1 MKDCLVVA
9 EIHKIGDILSVKELW
24 SIFERIPAVLSDCCN
39 VEVCRKY
46 SNFGVKST
54 KHNNMKFTLILFI
67 SLLLLTT
74 HKTNGAQQQLPTVN
88 LLMKDGLSS
97 QYVTDIAQDKSG
109 FLWFATKYGL
119 NRYDGNKFTVYIK
132 MPDREMLNSNE
143 IRRIKTD
150 TIHNKVWIANRWA
163 GINVFDCETE
173 TFAAFV
179 HDKTKSNSLIS
190 DEVMDVL
197 VDSDG
202 NVWVATN
209 KGLELYDPDTAGF
222 IHYNA
227 STVEGFPMDGINT
240 LTEAA
245 NGCIYLGHFYEGF
258 SIFTP
263 SDKKIRNFK
272 HISGNPNS
280 LPNNIVNS
288 IFTETGS
295 TVWIATEG
303 GLSLLDI
310 STETFRNFRDI
321 DGLYPSIQK
330 AVICVYKANNDRIWV
345 GTSSD
350 LCYFEAKDV
359 DKILSREQ
367 DVNHMFIQDINWGI
381 ANPTVLCVHEDSF
394 GNVWI
399 GSNGGG
405 VSFIS
410 NKSSFFQS
418 WRIDKI
424 PGVTNGL
431 NDKEVLT
438 ICVDEQE
445 KIWMG
450 TDGGGVNVNKHGRNY
465 KFYLDKTG
473 EVSSSRYFSSLK
485 DSDNN
490 LWFGSE
496 NLKIDIFNDREQKF
510 TSYNVKGNS
519 SPIYCLFED
528 SYKNVWI
535 GSDNGLELYNLEKK
549 EKYFINQ
556 GNSDL
561 PTNAI
566 RAISQ
571 DKYGNIWIGTLSRGI
586 AIYNTTSK
594 EIEYFSKET
603 AFHNNQVNQ
612 LFRDSK
618 NRMWAAGTEGLTLF
632 PDSRIDEYE
641 VFNSKN
647 GLACNMVC
655 SIEEDLQGNI
665 WVSTNTGI
673 SCFIESE
680 KRFLNY
686 DHTDGALYGTY
697 MPNSVAKTQ
706 DGTIYFG
713 SLNGVCYFNPV
724 NRPVNVVLPPVVFTE
739 FNVHSNCPH
748 EGGYDTSL
756 PMTKGKV
763 SLDYDINTFSVSF
776 NVMNK
781 SLQSNVEYAYKLDGL
796 TDSWVNTA
804 GENTITLHN
813 IPYNSYKLQVKAR
826 YKNQSWPEEYSTLAI
841 IVHPPLWLTW
851 WVKLLYFICFVVSVS
866 IVIRAYKRR
875 LKVRNSLILEKE
887 KAQKQQELNEER
899 LRFYTNITHELR
911 TPLTLILG
919 PLEDM
924 QNDLGIKSEH
934 KQQLSLIHKSA
945 VRLLNLVTRIL
956 EFRKTETQNK
966 KLQISKG
973 NIAEKV
979 QEIGL
984 KYKELNRKA
993 NVCFDI
999 AINTQIKQ
1007 LYFDPDVI
1015 TMILDNLLSNA
1026 FKYTHNGSIALTLQ
1040 TVCVNEVDYT
1050 EIEVRDTGV
1059 GIPEE
1064 ELDLIFER
1072 YYRVNKQKNSPGFG
1086 IGLAL
1091 VKNLIDLHEGII
1103 LVDSKTGAGSSF
1115 RIRLVTNNTYPD
1127 AIHIDTTPDELIIE
1141 TENEKTNKPIIL
1153 IVEDE
1158 DDIRDYIAGALTA
1171 SYDVIVAENGEQG
1184 LKAAQTSIPDI
1195 IVSDVMMPIMDGM
1208 ELCREIKSNM
1218 ETSHIPVILL
1228 TAKDTLQD
1236 KAQGYNAGAD
1246 SYITKPFSASLLRS
1260 RVSNLLEAKA
1270 QIASLFYSNNALKR
1284 SMIKDSL
1291 NKIDNEFIE
1300 KMIRIIE
1307 ENLMNEKIDVT
1318 AIAQELSMSYSSLYR
1333 KVKALTGV
1341 STGGFIRKIRMR
1353 KAEELLLSGKY
1364 NISEIAN
1371 LVGLNSVSYFR
1382 ECFKEE
1388 YGETPSEYLRRII
1401 GD

>member
-1 MKDCLVVA
+1 MK
-9 EIHKIGDILSVKELW
+9 I
-24 SIFERIPAVLSDCCN
+24 R
-39 VEVCRKY
+39 
-46 SNFGVKST
+46 
-54 KHNNMKFTLILFI
+54 FTLLIGLF
-67 SLLLLTT
+67 LLAI
-74 HKTNGAQQQLPTVN
+74 HETNGALKQIPTIN
-88 LLMKDGLSS
+88 LHMKDGLSS

-109 FLWFATKYGL
+109 FIWFATRYGL

-132 MPDREMLNSNE
+132 TPGWEKLNSNE
-143 IRRIKTD
+143 INRIEAD
-150 TIHNKVWIANRWA
+150 TLRNKVWIANRWA

-173 TFAAFV
+173 TFTAFM
-179 HDKTKSNSLIS
+179 HEESDDNSLVS
-190 DEVMDVL
+190 NEVMDIL
-197 VDSDG
+197 VASDG
-202 NVWVATN
+202 KVWIATS
-209 KGLELYDPDTAGF
+209 KGLDLYDAAASGF
-222 IHYNA
+222 IHYNPQ
-227 STVEGFPMDGINT
+227 TVDGFPSDGINT
-240 LTEAA
+240 LAEGA
-245 NGCIYLGHFYEGF
+245 NGEIYLGHFRGGF
-258 SIFTP
+258 SAFIP
-263 SDKKIRNFK
+263 ADKKIKNFRRR
-272 HISGNPNS
+272 SGNPNS
-280 LPNNIVNS
+280 LPNNKVHS
-288 IFTETGS
+288 IFAGTGS
-295 TVWIATEG
+295 TVWIATDG
-303 GLSLLDI
+303 GLSIFDT
-310 STETFRNFRDI
+310 STETFKNFADI
-321 DGLYPSIQK
+321 NGIHPSIKGYALYVHQSSDGR
-330 AVICVYKANNDRIWV
+330 VWV
-345 GTSSD
+345 GTTSD
-350 LCYFEAKDV
+350 LCYFDVKDT
-359 DKILSREQ
+359 DKILSGEK
-367 DVNHMFIQDINWGI
+367 DVNYMFIQDIDWGI
-381 ANPTVLCVHEDSF
+381 SNPSVLCVYEDSF
-394 GNVWI
+394 GNFWV

-405 VSFIS
+405 ASFIS
-410 NKSSFFQS
+410 RTSSFFQS

-424 PGVTNGL
+424 PGVVNGL

-438 ICVDEQE
+438 ICADTQDN
-445 KIWMG
+445 IWMG
-450 TDGGGVNVNKHGRNY
+450 TDGGGINVNKQGRNGM
-465 KFYLDKTG
+465 FYSNITG
-473 EVSSSRYFSSLK
+473 EVSSSEYFSSLK

-490 LWFGSE
+490 LWFGSRSQ
-496 NLKIDIFNDREQKF
+496 NIDIFHEKEQAFSRYK
-510 TSYNVKGNS
+510 TKEYL

-528 SYKNVWI
+528 NHRNVWI
-535 GSDNGLELYNLEKK
+535 GGEHGLEIYNLDTK
-549 EKYFINQ
+549 EKHLPNRE
-556 GNSDL
+556 NSDL

-571 DKYGNIWIGTLSRGI
+571 DIQGNIWIGTLSKGI
-586 AIYNTTSK
+586 TLYNPDSK
-594 EIEYFSKET
+594 EMKHLNEGT
-603 AFHNNQVNQ
+603 VFHNNKINQ

-618 NRMWAAGTEGLTLF
+618 DRMWVAITEGLVLF
-632 PDSRIDEYE
+632 PDNRTDNYQL
-641 VFNSKN
+641 FNSKN

-713 SLNGVCYFNPV
+713 SLNGVCFFNPN
-724 NRPVNVVLPPVVFTE
+724 NRPVDIVLPPVVFTE

-748 EGGYDTSL
+748 EDGYETSL
-756 PMTKGKV
+756 PMIKGKV
-763 SLDYDINTFSVSF
+763 SLDYDNNTFSVTF

-781 SLQSNVEYAYKLDGL
+781 SLQNNVEYAYKLDGL

-804 GENTITLHN
+804 GENTITFRD
-813 IPYNSYKLQVKAR
+813 IPYNNYKLQVKAR
-826 YKNQSWPEEYSTLAI
+826 YKNQSWPEKYSTLTI

-851 WVKLLYFICFVVSVS
+851 WVKLLYFICLVVSVS
-866 IVIRAYKRR
+866 IVIRVYKRR
-875 LKVRNSLILEKE
+875 LQLRNSLILEKE

-919 PLEDM
+919 PLEDL
-924 QNDLGIKSEH
+924 QNDLDIKPDH

-945 VRLLNLVTRIL
+945 IRLLNLIARIL
-956 EFRKTETQNK
+956 EFRKTETRNK
-966 KLQISKG
+966 KLQISKA
-973 NIAEKV
+973 NMAEKV
-979 QEIGL
+979 QEIGM

-993 NVCFDI
+993 NVHFDI
-999 AINTQIKQ
+999 AINTQKTQ
-1007 LYFDPDVI
+1007 LYFDSDVV

-1026 FKYTHNGSIALTLQ
+1026 FKYTHNGSIVLTLQ
-1040 TVCVNEVDYT
+1040 SISVNEVDYT
-1050 EIEVRDTGV
+1050 EIEVRDTGI

-1064 ELDLIFER
+1064 ELNLIFER

-1091 VKNLIDLHEGII
+1091 VKNLVDLHEGII
-1103 LVDSKTGAGSSF
+1103 LVDSKTGVGSSF
-1115 RIRLVTNNTYPD
+1115 RIRLVTNKTYPD
-1127 AIHIDTTPDELIIE
+1127 AIHIDTTPNELNVE

-1184 LKAAQTSIPDI
+1184 LKAAQASIPDI

-1208 ELCREIKSNM
+1208 ELCRNIKSNI

-1246 SYITKPFSASLLRS
+1246 SYITKPFSASLLKS
-1260 RVSNLLEAKA
+1260 RVSNLLEAKRKTA
-1270 QIASLFYSNNALKR
+1270 LLFSSNNALKR
-1284 SMIKDSL
+1284 SVVKDSL
-1291 NKIDNEFIE
+1291 NKIDNEFLE
-1300 KMIRIIE
+1300 KMSQIIE

-1318 AIAQELSMSYSSLYR
+1318 VIAQELSMSYSSLYR
-1333 KVKALTGV
+1333 KIKALTGV
-1341 STGGFIRKIRMR
+1341 STGDFIRKIRMR

-1388 YGETPSEYLRRII
+1388 YGESPSEYMRRIM
-1401 GD
+1401 GEKDRN